1 MLLPSAIHWTGFAM
15 EAYRV
20 KKKEPFYAV
29 SMYLDVFT
37 RKSFYQ
43 LFENQQF
50 NSLVNWLM
58 LAPIIVT
65 SLKEGFSVVIL
76 YLI

>member
-1 MLLPSAIHWTGFAM
+1 
-15 EAYRV
+15 
-20 KKKEPFYAV
+20 
-29 SMYLDVFT
+29 MYLDVFT

-50 NSLVNWLM
+50 NSLANWLM

-65 SLKEGFSVVIL
+65 SLKEGFSVVIP

>member
-1 MLLPSAIHWTGFAM
+1 M

-50 NSLVNWLM
+50 NSLANWLM